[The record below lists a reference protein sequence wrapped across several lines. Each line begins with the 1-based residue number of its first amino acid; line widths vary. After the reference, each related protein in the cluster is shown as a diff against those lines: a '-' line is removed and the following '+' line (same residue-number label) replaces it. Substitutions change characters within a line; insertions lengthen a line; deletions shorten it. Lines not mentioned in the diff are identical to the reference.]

1 MKANEFFKTIGKL
14 SGNQEYSEFVAHLG
28 RLIELLDEM
37 DCNDAFGTEGWK
49 HAIGL
54 DD

>member
-1 MKANEFFKTIGKL
+1 MKANDFFKIIGKL
-14 SGNQEYSEFVAHLG
+14 SDNQEYPEFIKHLE

-37 DCNDAFGTEGWK
+37 DCEDAFGTEGWK

>member
-1 MKANEFFKTIGKL
+1 MKANDFFKTIGKL
-14 SGNQEYSEFVAHLG
+14 SDNQEYSEFIEHIEC
-28 RLIELLDEM
+28 LIELLDEM
-37 DCNDAFGTEGWK
+37 DCEDVFGTEGWK